1 MNTLT
6 TNSITITV
14 ESRYLP
20 GLSAPRMSR
29 FIFGY
34 YITIFNGSDQ
44 TVQLMRRHWL
54 IFDANGVIREVE
66 GEGVVGMQPILNPG
80 ESHQYASYCDLNTDM
95 GKMKGRYQMRSHDEG
110 KLFYIPVPEFRMCTP
125 FKLN

>member
-20 GLSAPRMSR
+20 GLSEPRMSR

-80 ESHQYASYCDLNTDM
+80 DSHQYASYCDLNTDM